1 MYLKRQANYQRLD
14 EAKLK
19 LTKSDPTEIFGV
31 GKAHSFDYLL
41 HSHML
46 FYNCHNF
53 QAEQTDLNVSYID
66 VLEICTIFPCSCC
79 YCPCACCC
87 RSY

>member
-1 MYLKRQANYQRLD
+1 MSGVTYKAGNHKVHTRFKLSPQRQANYQRLD

-19 LTKSDPTEIFGV
+19 LTKSDPTETFGV
-31 GKAHSFDYLL
+31 GKAHLFDYLL

-53 QAEQTDLNVSYID
+53 
-66 VLEICTIFPCSCC
+66 
-79 YCPCACCC
+79 
-87 RSY
+87 